1 MSESQSKAKPSGPL
15 HRLAASF
22 LGLMQSHLGVFSIEL
37 EEVREHLL
45 KTLVLAIVG
54 AGAILLCLLTLTLAL
69 VLMVDEGHRIYAV
82 AGLVAFF
89 VLLAAVCLA
98 LARRGMSNG
107 AHPFEMTMEELRRD
121 RESLLP

>member
-1 MSESQSKAKPSGPL
+1 MSDSKPKVKPPGPL

-54 AGAILLCLLTLTLAL
+54 AGAIVLFLLTVALAL
-69 VLMVDEGHRIYAV
+69 VLMVDDAHRVYAV
-82 AGLVAFF
+82 AGVATVFLV
-89 VLLAAVCLA
+89 LAGVCLV
-98 LARRGMSNG
+98 LARRGMADG
-107 AHPFEMTMEELRRD
+107 AHPFELTMEELRRD